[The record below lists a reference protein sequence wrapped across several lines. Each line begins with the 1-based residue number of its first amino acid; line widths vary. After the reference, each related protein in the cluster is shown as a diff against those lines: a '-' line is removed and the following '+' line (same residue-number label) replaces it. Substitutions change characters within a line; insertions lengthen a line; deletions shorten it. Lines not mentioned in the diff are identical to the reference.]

1 MKRISSNMSNY
12 DMQYHLRNREWK
24 MNEVQNRM
32 ATQSRIKNLRDDP
45 VAAAHSVRYQSHI
58 ERMNRYSLNIDSV
71 TSSHR
76 ETEAYMTSA
85 NNILHRIREIGIQG
99 ANDTYT
105 TEEKKMMADEVN
117 QLLTELVEIANAKS
131 ADGTSIFAGDRTL
144 GQSFRV
150 LKGNAPGSDERV
162 ITQVDYLGTVN
173 RNLAEISE
181 GSYIEKDFP
190 GNQVFWAEQQQIFS
204 NRNAEN
210 FTLLEDAAIRID
222 GEDINLKAGDNVNA
236 VMAKINDSH
245 AAVRASL
252 DPVRNSLVIETT
264 SPHQIMIEDAGSGTV
279 LRDLGIVSG
288 NGRPPQNLAK
298 DARVSGGSV
307 FDMVMSIR
315 DQLYQGNALDLGG
328 AGIKGLT
335 LAQNNLISEI
345 AGLGARDSRMQ
356 EVKERLLTD
365 IPVIQEKNSR
375 LVDLDFAEAITDLK
389 MLEYNHKAALQTAGR
404 ILQPSLLDF
413 LR

>member
-58 ERMNRYSLNIDSV
+58 ERMNRYTLNIDSV

-76 ETEAYMTSA
+76 EAEAYMTSA

-105 TEEKKMMADEVN
+105 AEEKKMMADEVN

-173 RNLAEISE
+173 KNLAEISE

-264 SPHQIMIEDAGSGTV
+264 SPHQIMIEDVGSGTV

-315 DQLYQGNALDLGG
+315 DQLYQGNTLDIGG
-328 AGIKGLT
+328 AGLKGLT